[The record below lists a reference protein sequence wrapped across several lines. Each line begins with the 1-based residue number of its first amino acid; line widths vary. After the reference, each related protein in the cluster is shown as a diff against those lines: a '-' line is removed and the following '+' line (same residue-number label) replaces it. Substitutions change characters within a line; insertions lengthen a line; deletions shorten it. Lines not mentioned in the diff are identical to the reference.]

1 VSFWY
6 VGFAW
11 QGWMTGYSWF
21 GRGNLV
27 QGSWFLTSSTYN
39 TVNQSYLF
47 GYADGGGGF
56 QSIADVGTSTDFG
69 TTPSKVVF
77 NALFGSYFGDW
88 DRSNCVLR
96 APLAATGSSHGLV
109 SFWPGSVGTAN
120 SYDPLTNTTVKN
132 MTSWMLHPMAMGE
145 TIGYCARIAQAYT
158 PYNQWT
164 PHGTSG
170 SIYAA
175 LMGDPSLRAFVPK
188 PVASLTAT
196 DNSGSVNLNWSAP
209 AEPALL
215 GYHVY
220 RAPDAAGPYSRLNAA
235 LLTTPNHTDTAIPSS
250 GSWHYMVRTVI
261 RETTGSGSYENTAQ
275 GTFAATAVTATSP
288 YGIWA
293 DSHALTGNDSLPTA
307 EPLADGIPNLLKYA
321 LGIDPQIAGFQG
333 HLDHGTTPVTDATH
347 LTLSYTRPAPTP
359 IGVIYTVETSGDLA
373 TWSSDGTVEVASTD
387 NGNGTRTITV
397 RDGSSNPPAA
407 KRFIRLKIS
416 AAP

>member
-1 VSFWY
+1 
-6 VGFAW
+6 
-11 QGWMTGYSWF
+11 
-21 GRGNLV
+21 
-27 QGSWFLTSSTYN
+27 
-39 TVNQSYLF
+39 
-47 GYADGGGGF
+47 
-56 QSIADVGTSTDFG
+56 
-69 TTPSKVVF
+69 
-77 NALFGSYFGDW
+77 
-88 DRSNCVLR
+88 
-96 APLAATGSSHGLV
+96 
-109 SFWPGSVGTAN
+109 
-120 SYDPLTNTTVKN
+120 
-132 MTSWMLHPMAMGE
+132 
-145 TIGYCARIAQAYT
+145 
-158 PYNQWT
+158 
-164 PHGTSG
+164 
-170 SIYAA
+170 
-175 LMGDPSLRAFVPK
+175 
-188 PVASLTAT
+188 
-196 DNSGSVNLNWSAP
+196 
-209 AEPALL
+209 LL

-250 GSWHYMVRTVI
+250 GTWHYMVRTVI